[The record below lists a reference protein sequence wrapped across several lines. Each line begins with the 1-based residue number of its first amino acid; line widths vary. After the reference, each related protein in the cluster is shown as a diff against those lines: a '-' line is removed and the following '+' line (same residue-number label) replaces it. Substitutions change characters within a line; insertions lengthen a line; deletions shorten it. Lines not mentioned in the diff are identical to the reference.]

1 MADSTKPDPIRGL
14 PENAYRPLREGE
26 KYEPLVP
33 AGKPVPEVST
43 RSVLLG
49 LAMTCLAG
57 GPSTINEISRAIIQ
71 KDRSL
76 DVRCAKGLA
85 EGVVQALS
93 DIGEVEL
100 RESLV
105 YKTSSP
111 ARP

>member
-1 MADSTKPDPIRGL
+1 MKTLQFLIDNICADFTVDS
-14 PENAYRPLREGE
+14 
-26 KYEPLVP
+26 
-33 AGKPVPEVST
+33 
-43 RSVLLG
+43 LLG
-49 LAMTCLAG
+49 LTRTCLAS
-57 GPSTINEISRAIIQ
+57 GPSTISEISCAIIQ

-76 DVRCAKGLA
+76 DVRCAEGLA

>member
-1 MADSTKPDPIRGL
+1 MKTLQFLIDNICADFTVDS
-14 PENAYRPLREGE
+14 
-26 KYEPLVP
+26 
-33 AGKPVPEVST
+33 
-43 RSVLLG
+43 LLG
-49 LAMTCLAG
+49 LARACFAN

-71 KDRSL
+71 KDLSL
-76 DVRCAKGLA
+76 DVRCADGLA

-111 ARP
+111 DRP